1 MKKLLMTPGPTNV
14 PKEIRNKMAEDV
26 IHHRMTDYKKLF
38 SEVSEDLKKIFKTKQ
53 DVITLTC
60 SGTGVMEASVV
71 NLFSR
76 KEKVLVINT
85 GYFGQRF
92 VELTTTYGLDVLEL
106 KYDWGST
113 YDIEDVKKII
123 LTNPDLKGIFI
134 THSETSTGV
143 LNNLQKIGALTKN
156 TDILLVVDSVS
167 GMVVNPLEF
176 DDWSLDCVI
185 AGSQKGFLLPP
196 GLAFIALS
204 EKAKKA
210 MMNSN
215 FPKFYFDFKKYIKFL
230 KEQKQSPYTPAITLV
245 VGLKTACELILKEGL
260 DSIQKKHTKLPQYL
274 GEELSKLGF
283 EYFVKDK
290 KARGNTLVAV
300 THPKIKDMDK
310 LREEV
315 DKSGVSIAGG
325 QGDYV
330 GKVLRIGCLG
340 NITKIDIDR
349 TIKEIKKNLI

>member
-1 MKKLLMTPGPTNV
+1 MTPGPTNV
-14 PKEIRNKMAEDV
+14 PKDIREKMAEDL
-26 IHHRMTDYKKLF
+26 IHHRMADYKKLF
-38 SEVSEDLKKIFKTKQ
+38 SEVSENLKKIFKTKQ

-60 SGTGVMEASVV
+60 SGTGVMEAAVI

-92 VELTTTYGLDVLEL
+92 VEITTTYGLDVIEL

-113 YDIEDVKKII
+113 YNLEDVRGII
-123 LTNPDLKGIFI
+123 LANPDLKGIFI

-143 LNNLQKIGALTKN
+143 LNNLQNIGAITKD

-176 DDWSLDCVI
+176 DSWSLDCVI

-196 GLAFIALS
+196 GLAFVALS
-204 EKAKKA
+204 EKSKKS
-210 MMNSN
+210 MENSN
-215 FPKFYFDFKKYIKFL
+215 LPKFYFDLKKYIKYL
-230 KEQKQSPYTPAITLV
+230 KEKQESPYTPAITLV
-245 VGLKTACELILKEGL
+245 VGLRFACELILKEGL
-260 DSIQKKHTKLPQYL
+260 DTIQAKHTKLRNYL
-274 GEELSKLGF
+274 GKELLNLGF
-283 EYFVKDK
+283 EYFVTDK

-300 THPKIKDMDK
+300 THLGIQDMDIF
-310 LREEV
+310 REAI
-315 DKSGVSIAGG
+315 DKNGVTIAGG

-330 GKVLRIGCLG
+330 RKLLRIGCLG
-340 NITKIDIDR
+340 KITKINIDR
-349 TIKEIKKNLI
+349 TIEEIRKVLITVI